1 MGVTGGTPLGFDVG
15 AKREGGTLP
24 GLDLGVRGMRQGGQR
39 KLLVPPNLV
48 CSIRQGL
55 VCSSMDSVHDCSTS
69 GVLCRPMAPRA
80 RARSLPTP
88 RLSLTWC
95 AWQPAHDCS
104 TLVLLLMSC

>member
-48 CSIRQGL
+48 HACL
-55 VCSSMDSVHDCSTS
+55 
-69 GVLCRPMAPRA
+69 
-80 RARSLPTP
+80 
-88 RLSLTWC
+88 
-95 AWQPAHDCS
+95 
-104 TLVLLLMSC
+104 